1 MDQVSLVREKIDLVN
16 LIATYVPLKK
26 LGNNF
31 KANCPFH
38 NEKTPSFVVSPER
51 QIWHCFGCSKGGD
64 CFSFLME
71 YEHIEFPEAL
81 RILAEKAGIALEQT
95 GYDSSISSKKEI
107 IYKIN
112 AIAMEF
118 YHYLLTKHAVGK
130 RALAYVESRKIKPQT
145 IETYMLG
152 FAPTSGNA
160 LTQYLLQKKKY
171 NAEDLFEAG
180 LVTKRMGRIADFFVD
195 RLMFPL
201 YDHRGNVIGF
211 SGRILHTN
219 DQVAKYINTRETLV
233 YHKGSVFFGLN
244 SSKDA
249 IKKTEQAIVMEG
261 ELDVI
266 AAFQEGITNTVA
278 IKGTALTED
287 QVNLISRFAKK
298 ITLCFDGDNAGQEA
312 MKRSIPI
319 IEKKGLQT
327 TVIVIPN
334 GKDPDESIKTD
345 VIAFKN
351 AVKKDLPVYDVIL
364 DRAIKKYPS
373 QTAEGKKKIGD
384 EVLPFL
390 VTITNEIV
398 KEHYLRLL
406 AKSIDTSYDVLIKE
420 IDKIHKKEIV
430 KQDIVITNK
439 EKKPREEILEEYLL
453 ALLIQ
458 FSSPALLLP
467 QLTQFLDQYIWGTPA
482 YGKIALK
489 LKEAAIDNKAFT
501 IKEFLA
507 TLPQELVGAFDTCFL
522 LPLPEFKN
530 DEYYAKEVQKTAEEL
545 FVVGIKRRIK
555 DLTHKISI
563 LEKEENEEKLIA
575 LQEQLSPLLKQLSGI
590 KQG

>member
-1 MDQVSLVREKIDLVN
+1 MDQVSLVREKTDLVN
-16 LIATYVPLKK
+16 LIATYIPLRK

-51 QIWHCFGCSKGGD
+51 QIWHCFGCGKGGD

-81 RILAEKAGIALEQT
+81 RILAEKVGITLEQAE
-95 GYDSSISSKKEI
+95 YDSSISSKKEI
-107 IYKIN
+107 IYKMN

-130 RALAYVESRKIKPQT
+130 QALAYLESRKIKPQT

-152 FAPTSGNA
+152 FAPASGTA

-171 NAEDLFEAG
+171 KAEDLFEAG

-211 SGRILHTN
+211 SGRILNAN

-249 IKKTEQAIVMEG
+249 IKKAEQAIVMEG

-298 ITLCFDGDNAGQEA
+298 IALCFDGDNAGQEA

-319 IEKKGLQT
+319 IEKKGLLT
-327 TVIVIPN
+327 TVIVVPN
-334 GKDPDESIKTD
+334 GKDPDESIKAD
-345 VIAFKN
+345 AIAFKN
-351 AVKKDLPVYDVIL
+351 AVKKDLPIYDVL
-364 DRAIKKYPS
+364 LERALKKYPM
-373 QTAEGKKKIGD
+373 QTAEGKKKIGE
-384 EVLPFL
+384 EVLPFIS
-390 VTITNEIV
+390 TIANEIV

-458 FSSPALLLP
+458 FPSPALLLP
-467 QLTQFLDQYIWGTPA
+467 QLTKFITDYVWIIPS
-482 YGKIALK
+482 YGKVAAS
-489 LKEAAIDNKAFT
+489 LKEASADNAAFT
-501 IKEFLA
+501 IKSFLA
-507 TLPQELVGAFDTCFL
+507 TLPQELVAAFDTCFL
-522 LPLPEFKN
+522 LPLPDFKN

-545 FVVGIKRRIK
+545 FVVGLKRQIK
-555 DLTHKISI
+555 DLTKQISV
-563 LEKEENEEKLIA
+563 LEKEGNEEKLIA
-575 LQEQLSPLLKQLSGI
+575 LQEQLSPLLKQLAGI